1 MRSMSRVASGR
12 VAHDELMTL
21 RSHRAANTDA
31 HAVDQLAQEFVRLPE
46 EERDRFYESLSP
58 AERSAVA
65 ESIGMQAAS
74 YRQQAAAYGAAVDS
88 LEDCVVRRTRVSL
101 DDIARESTERRS
113 ARRPARRRLTGR

>member
-1 MRSMSRVASGR
+1 MSRVASGR
-12 VAHDELMTL
+12 VAHDELKTL

-31 HAVDQLAQEFVRLPE
+31 HAWVDQLAQEFVHLPE

-58 AERSAVA
+58 AERSAVG
-65 ESIGMQAAS
+65 ELIGLQAAA

-113 ARRPARRRLTGR
+113 ARRPARRGLTGR